1 MAFYLQP
8 CGKSNDIACLAM
20 FTTNRK
26 TGQSIT
32 WSFLMTQS
40 VGFAIAPEIC
50 LGSRQMLRLLP
61 RLICFLVS
69 ASAKKK
75 KKKNA
80 DEIKFLGILEKMCLQ
95 EQNMFLFKK
104 KAMFC
109 LNKKLFLSLAQFSN
123 LIS

>member
-32 WSFLMTQS
+32 WSFLMTQL

-61 RLICFLVS
+61 SLICFLAS

-75 KKKNA
+75 KKKEKNA
-80 DEIKFLGILEKMCLQ
+80 DEIKFLGILEKICLQ
-95 EQNMFLFKK
+95 EQNMFLF
-104 KAMFC
+104 
-109 LNKKLFLSLAQFSN
+109 
-123 LIS
+123 